1 MPPSLAE
8 KPELQEDLITYWNAF
23 FTLVW
28 SRPIG
33 MAIGYIPLSEIIQYG
48 IVLGYN
54 TDMEYLERF
63 IYLIQSMD
71 EVYVELQSQGKR

>member
-8 KPELQEDLITYWNAF
+8 KPELHEDLIIYWNAF

-33 MAIGYIPLSEIIQYG
+33 MAIGYIPLSEITQYAL
-48 IVLGYN
+48 ILGYD
-54 TDMEYLERF
+54 DMESLERF

-71 EVYVELQSQGKR
+71 EVYVEAQQSKK